1 MPFHAMHIQHSLSEE
16 DSGRPDSMI
25 SLKLQALPEL
35 FISASLEL
43 LQWFMIQNGHYT
55 LSAAPP
61 EQFPWPLGEIR
72 YSLLVLDSIFEGR
85 NEICCN
91 L

>member
-43 LQWFMIQNGHYT
+43 LQWFMIDLISVEWRGTYSRLFPT
-55 LSAAPP
+55 LKMRLLL
-61 EQFPWPLGEIR
+61 QVEI
-72 YSLLVLDSIFEGR
+72 VAV
-85 NEICCN
+85 
-91 L
+91 